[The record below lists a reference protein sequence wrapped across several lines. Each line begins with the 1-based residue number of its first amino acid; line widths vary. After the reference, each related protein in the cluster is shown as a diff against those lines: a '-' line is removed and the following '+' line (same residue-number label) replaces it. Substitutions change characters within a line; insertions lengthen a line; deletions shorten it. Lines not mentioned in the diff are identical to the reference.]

1 MCICLNFVLIPA
13 AVGWTRFELRLYL
26 QAKRG
31 DLRPFFMPERLYIP
45 IRAGF
50 AAYGAENDMCPPQ
63 GFKRC
68 LTGISNAIFI
78 KWMRKMRTSEFQ
90 TKISKIRIGWSNGW
104 SNGWHFYWGSPPH
117 NKKIRFINTPPK
129 CHFLTGFY
137 IPYIKHKTLNINNI
151 NLSFCTQIL

>member
-1 MCICLNFVLIPA
+1 
-13 AVGWTRFELRLYL
+13 
-26 QAKRG
+26 
-31 DLRPFFMPERLYIP
+31 MPERLYIP

-90 TKISKIRIGWSNGW
+90 TKISKYALDGLMGGLMDDIFIEVC
-104 SNGWHFYWGSPPH
+104 PH
-117 NKKIRFINTPPK
+117 IIKNKVHKHPPK
-129 CHFLTGFY
+129 CHF
-137 IPYIKHKTLNINNI
+137 
-151 NLSFCTQIL
+151 

>member
-1 MCICLNFVLIPA
+1 M
-13 AVGWTRFELRLYL
+13 RLYL

-78 KWMRKMRTSEFQ
+78 
-90 TKISKIRIGWSNGW
+90 NGCAKCVHL
-104 SNGWHFYWGSPPH
+104 NFRPKYQKYALDGLMGGLMDDIFIEVCPH
-117 NKKIRFINTPPK
+117 IIKK
-129 CHFLTGFY
+129 
-137 IPYIKHKTLNINNI
+137 
-151 NLSFCTQIL
+151 